1 MAAGKAPMLRK
12 RLQEHHQHV
21 VAAKRLHLE
30 DHQCKQE
37 EDHEN
42 KARLKAAIILEARK
56 RQG

>member
-37 EDHEN
+37 DHEN
-42 KARLKAAIILEARK
+42 KARLKAAIILEVRK